1 LSASA
6 PEPAPSPRLYRALK
20 RVLDREGSDRAAVIV
35 ALLLLCFSLD
45 TGLSADDYVH
55 ELIARGS
62 DAIPGFVRAPWDMYR
77 FADTPF
83 TTLLMREGVLGW
95 WEDPEAKLAFFRPL
109 SALTHMLDSA
119 LWPHSGV
126 MMHLHTLLWA
136 ALLYAGVLALNRAL
150 VMPPF
155 VAALS
160 TFIYV
165 FDDARGWIG
174 SWVAARNAVIA
185 TALSVWALVL
195 HHRARQ
201 GGGKLPALA
210 APVLLVLALL
220 AGEGAIAICGYLL
233 AYALFLDHGTLRTRV
248 MTLLPY
254 AAVVLPWRVVWRAMG
269 YGVSHSGLYFDPI
282 SEPLGYLGALAER
295 APVLLSSQLGGAWS
309 DIWNILFAFPAIE
322 SALYVGACL
331 LLLFFGYALM
341 PVLRHDPVV
350 RFAVLG
356 ALLSVL
362 PASAAFPADRLLT
375 WVAIGGSIAVARLL
389 AAFGE
394 DREWLS
400 DTALRALILPP
411 LVLALLVAKAVID
424 PVFMP
429 SRARGNL
436 VIRDNL
442 DRAQATVPI
451 DASIIHKRI
460 VYVNPP
466 GFPLAGYIPIER
478 AALGQPRA
486 RSQVVLATGEA
497 DLRIERVD
505 EFSLRVRQRGGFLQS
520 PGSHLFR
527 NPKRTF
533 TRGTNVE
540 LEGVN
545 VVIDDLTAEG
555 RPAAILARFDR
566 TLEDPSL
573 VFLAWEG
580 LGYVPFALP
589 AVGQSVILPA
599 LDLAAVLLGDTLTMP
614 IDGRLPPV
622 LDPHFVRQ

>member
-1 LSASA
+1 LSEPDES
-6 PEPAPSPRLYRALK
+6 PAPVLYRGLK
-20 RVLDREGSDRAAVIV
+20 RVLDRAGADRAVVVV
-35 ALLLLCFSLD
+35 ALVLLCFSLD

-77 FADTPF
+77 FADKPF
-83 TTLLMREGVLGW
+83 TAQLMREGVLGW

-109 SALTHMLDSA
+109 SALTHILDST
-119 LWPHSGV
+119 LWPTSGV

-150 VMPPF
+150 VVPPF
-155 VAALS
+155 VAALA
-160 TFIYV
+160 TFVYV

-195 HHRARQ
+195 HHRGRSS
-201 GGGKLPALA
+201 GKTLPTLLAPAL
-210 APVLLVLALL
+210 LLLGLL

-233 AYALFLDHGTLRTRV
+233 AYALFLDQAPLRSRV
-248 MTLLPY
+248 LSLLPY
-254 AAVVLPWRVVWRAMG
+254 GAVVVPWRIVWRAMG
-269 YGVSHSGLYFDPI
+269 YGVAHSGLYFDPI
-282 SEPLGYLGALAER
+282 GEPAGYLAALVER
-295 APVLLSSQLGGAWS
+295 APVLLCSQLGGTWS
-309 DIWNILFAFPAIE
+309 DIWNILFAFPTIE
-322 SALYVGACL
+322 SALYIGSWIGLAA
-331 LLLFFGYALM
+331 FAYA
-341 PVLRHDPVV
+341 VLPIVRHDPVV

-356 ALLSVL
+356 SLLSVL

-375 WVAIGGSIAVARLL
+375 WVGIGGSIVVARLL
-389 AAFGE
+389 AAYGE
-394 DREWLS
+394 DRAWLS

-424 PVFMP
+424 PIFMP

-442 DRAQATVPI
+442 DRAQATVPM
-451 DASIIHKRI
+451 DAAITHKRI

-466 GFPLAGYIPIER
+466 GYPLAGYIPIER
-478 AALGQPRA
+478 AALGEPRA

-497 DLRIERVD
+497 DLRYERLD
-505 EFSLRVRQRGGFLQS
+505 EHTLRVRQRGGFLQS

-527 NPKRTF
+527 NPKRAF
-533 TRGTNVE
+533 TRGATVALDE
-540 LEGVN
+540 VRIE
-545 VVIDDLTAEG
+545 IEDLTGDG
-555 RPAAILARFDR
+555 RPAAIVARFDR
-566 TLEDPSL
+566 TLEDPAL
-573 VFLAWEG
+573 VFLVWQG
-580 LGYVPFALP
+580 LGYLPFELP
-589 AVGQSVILPA
+589 AVGHSVTLPA
-599 LDLAAVLLGDTLTMP
+599 LDLAAVLLGNTLKLP

-622 LDPHFVRQ
+622 RDAQFVKQ